1 MPGRGP
7 GYAGRALRALVPGMQ
22 QVVGSALFAAAHVL
36 ALVVSSASAA
46 FCGEAIVTNQLSDS
60 LTVVDTATM
69 KAVAEIKLSGKPA
82 GIALSPGKKIAY
94 VTAPDGKQMFA
105 VDLDARAVT
114 QRLQVGSGPLGIAA
128 HPTKAEVYVADWYAH
143 KISVLAWRTVP
154 VMEGD
159 VHLGGQAD
167 DAALMARRTD
177 VLFEVAQIPVG
188 QSPSGLAVSP
198 DGKWLLSAD
207 RDSDAV
213 SFIDLESRTKQ
224 ASLTVGT
231 RPFGI
236 TIDADG
242 KYAYTANVGSDDVTV
257 IDLASRSVK
266 GTVKAGRRPYAVA
279 LAGGKGFVTDQYAG
293 TLTVFDSTT
302 LQTLK
307 TIEACDHPEGIEAKD
322 GAVYVACWGDNKL
335 LKIDVESLQI
345 TGEATVGD
353 GPRAFGAFLR

>member
-1 MPGRGP
+1 
-7 GYAGRALRALVPGMQ
+7 
-22 QVVGSALFAAAHVL
+22 
-36 ALVVSSASAA
+36 
-46 FCGEAIVTNQLSDS
+46 
-60 LTVVDTATM
+60 
-69 KAVAEIKLSGKPA
+69 
-82 GIALSPGKKIAY
+82 
-94 VTAPDGKQMFA
+94 
-105 VDLDARAVT
+105 
-114 QRLQVGSGPLGIAA
+114 
-128 HPTKAEVYVADWYAH
+128 
-143 KISVLAWRTVP
+143 
-154 VMEGD
+154 MEGD

-167 DAALMARRTD
+167 DAALMARRTE

-224 ASLTVGT
+224 ASLTVGM

-236 TIDADG
+236 TIDANG

-279 LAGGKGFVTDQYAG
+279 VAGGKGFVTDQYAG

-345 TGEATVGD
+345 TGAATVGD
-353 GPRAFGAFLR
+353 GPRAFGAFIR